1 MSAVSTSVL
10 NTLRG
15 GLIVS
20 VQADEGEPF
29 YDLAALRA
37 MALSTLAGGACGWR
51 LAGAKNIAC
60 MKEAAPQVPVI
71 GITKPQRVPSN
82 FYDHVYITPTF
93 GDVSAL
99 ASVGT
104 DIIALDATQRPRPNG
119 ETLTTILKETRK
131 AYPEVLLMAD
141 ISTLEEGLAAE
152 AAGFDILSTT
162 LAGYTQETRDT
173 AATGPDFR
181 LLQALTAQARLPVIL
196 EGRIWEPSD
205 VTRAFD
211 SGAYA
216 VVIGSAITRPHL
228 ITKRFCQALPS
239 PRSVAP

>member
-1 MSAVSTSVL
+1 MSAASESVL
-10 NTLRG
+10 KTLRG
-15 GLIVS
+15 GVIVS

-29 YDLAALRA
+29 YDLNALRA

-51 LAGAKNIAC
+51 LAGAKNIAHL
-60 MKEAAPQVPVI
+60 KQAAPQVPVI
-71 GITKPQRVPSN
+71 GITKPQRVPPN
-82 FYDHVYITPTF
+82 FYDHVYITPSF
-93 GDVSAL
+93 ADVAAL

-119 ETLTTILKETRK
+119 ETLTSILAETRK
-131 AYPEVLLMAD
+131 AYPDILLMAD
-141 ISTLEEGLAAE
+141 ISTFEEGVAAE

-162 LAGYTQETRDT
+162 LAGYTEETRDT
-173 AATGPDFR
+173 TPPGPDFP
-181 LLQALTAQARLPVIL
+181 LLQALVAQTRLPVIL
-196 EGRIWEPSD
+196 EGRIWDPSD

-228 ITKRFCQALPS
+228 ITKRFCQAIPA
-239 PRSVAP
+239 PRTVAP